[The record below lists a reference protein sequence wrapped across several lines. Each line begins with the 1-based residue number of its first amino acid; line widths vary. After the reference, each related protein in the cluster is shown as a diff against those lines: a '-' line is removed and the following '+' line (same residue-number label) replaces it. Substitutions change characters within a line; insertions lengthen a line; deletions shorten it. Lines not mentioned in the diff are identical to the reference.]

1 MGAVNQ
7 RLEFDCVGDG
17 MVVSKKSCL
26 MIHWKKNAQKP
37 FSFVSDRFVT
47 QVSVISVHI
56 QNQGRS
62 LPIQVCMYRSGN
74 PVSFTFSP
82 SALNLK
88 AVFSQLKIEMNGWFS
103 CFLFCCADFCCAD
116 NPVNAVCTLS

>member
-37 FSFVSDRFVT
+37 FSFVSDT
-47 QVSVISVHI
+47 VI
-56 QNQGRS
+56 G
-62 LPIQVCMYRSGN
+62 
-74 PVSFTFSP
+74 
-82 SALNLK
+82 
-88 AVFSQLKIEMNGWFS
+88 
-103 CFLFCCADFCCAD
+103 
-116 NPVNAVCTLS
+116 LSHRCL

>member
-1 MGAVNQ
+1 MNQ

-62 LPIQVCMYRSGN
+62 LPKQVCMYRSGN
-74 PVSFTFSP
+74 PVSFNFSP

-103 CFLFCCADFCCAD
+103 CFLFCCAD